1 MSSVLADLLNSA
13 SAVDTLREGLPRAF
27 EKAAVEASRVTLNKR
42 TGLSQSTTGQEV
54 GVLRERVILGYLISQ
69 LGESNVQLPAP
80 GVSMVDASIAG
91 QPLEIKTVTRRGLVT
106 AKWTSDNRSVEQV
119 LEEFAFTSD
128 MLLVRIWWDS
138 DQDSVFY
145 IPVEVLSEVAAS
157 FPDFLQSQRG
167 TNNRGIK
174 IKDAFMK
181 QVERHDSTVRVSID
195 WQRSDQAL
203 QSPIVRYIRYWTELR
218 FQT

>member
-1 MSSVLADLLNSA
+1 MSSVLANLINND
-13 SAVDTLREGLPRAF
+13 SAVDMLREGLPHAF
-27 EKAAVEASRVTLNKR
+27 EIAAAEASRVRLNKG
-42 TGLSQSTTGQEV
+42 TGLARSTTGQEV

-69 LGESNVQLPAP
+69 LGEVNVQLPAP
-80 GVSMVDASIAG
+80 GASMVDASIAG
-91 QPLEIKTVTRRGLVT
+91 QPLEIKTVTKRGLVT
-106 AKWTSDNRSVEQV
+106 AKWTSDNSSVDQV

-128 MLLVRIWWDS
+128 LLLVRIWWDS
-138 DQDSVFY
+138 DQGSMFF

-181 QVERHDSTVRVSID
+181 QVERHDSTVKVPID
-195 WQRSDQAL
+195 WRRSDEAL
-203 QSPIVRYIRYWTELR
+203 QSPIVR
-218 FQT
+218 

>member
-1 MSSVLADLLNSA
+1 M
-13 SAVDTLREGLPRAF
+13 LREGLPHAF
-27 EKAAVEASRVTLNKR
+27 EIAAAEASRVTLNKG
-42 TGLSQSTTGQEV
+42 TGLARSTTGQEV

-69 LGESNVQLPAP
+69 LGEVNVQLPAP
-80 GVSMVDASIAG
+80 GASMVDASIAG
-91 QPLEIKTVTRRGLVT
+91 QPLEIKTVTKRGLVT
-106 AKWTSDNRSVEQV
+106 AKWTSDNSSVDQV

-128 MLLVRIWWDS
+128 LLLVRIWWDS
-138 DQDSVFY
+138 DQGSMFF

-181 QVERHDSTVRVSID
+181 QVERHDSTVKVPID
-195 WQRSDQAL
+195 WRRSDQAL
-203 QSPIVRYIRYWTELR
+203 QSPIARYINYWTERR
-218 FQT
+218 F